1 MQYNRVYLR
10 CIMIRKV
17 SVSRPQ
23 KHYHSTGCQSVQDPN
38 TQQFSRLIFA
48 QSPNLESFLAQI
60 KISVKIHVHPWFKF
74 YRLFQQLKSIIA
86 DRKVLIWIRPAA
98 VFMKTSFLSHLPEAV
113 HRIFMR
119 IFGADRL
126 LFFKMER

>member
-1 MQYNRVYLR
+1 MQYDQESECVETAKALPFYWLPKRPIFENSA
-10 CIMIRKV
+10 IFPPDIRAIPKPGIILSTDKNIRENPCP
-17 SVSRPQ
+17 SV
-23 KHYHSTGCQSVQDPN
+23 VQ
-38 TQQFSRLIFA
+38 I
-48 QSPNLESFLAQI
+48 
-60 KISVKIHVHPWFKF
+60 

-126 LFFKMER
+126 LSFKMER